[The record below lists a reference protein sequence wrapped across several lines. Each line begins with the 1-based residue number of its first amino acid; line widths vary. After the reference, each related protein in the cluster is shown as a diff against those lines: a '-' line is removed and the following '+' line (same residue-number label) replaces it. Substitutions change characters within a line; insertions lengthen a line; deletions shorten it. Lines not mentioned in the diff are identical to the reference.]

1 MRLAITIATSMIIFG
16 SGLVDFSEPAPITN
30 AEAEYEFDAVAI
42 PEADDSSEDVA
53 RNDETP
59 DDHASGLRSA
69 ALGSGLA
76 MFFSILFGSAFL
88 EIMRVALLGAIIT
101 PLLSTL
107 VTIRD
112 DLLTRGRILGYLEAN
127 AGIHFSAIRDG
138 LGLAN
143 GVTAYHLRVLESRG
157 EVISWRDGKLR
168 RYALSG
174 LTSEEISRIRNPIS
188 GTRLAILQVLS
199 ESGMA
204 GASGKEVQGRLRIS
218 RQLFSHH
225 LRELRMSEM
234 VEPAEQSRRPK
245 WRVSN
250 DGLDLLAASKKMSQ
264 SL

>member
-1 MRLAITIATSMIIFG
+1 MADEGGPAHAAGDHYRRVHDHLRIGVDRLLRTG
-16 SGLVDFSEPAPITN
+16 TN
-30 AEAEYEFDAVAI
+30 HQWEAEYRFDAVAI
-42 PEADDSSEDVA
+42 QRPMTREDVA

-101 PLLSTL
+101 PLLSTR

-143 GVTAYHLRVLESRG
+143 GVTAYHLKLSRG
-157 EVISWRDGKLR
+157 GG
-168 RYALSG
+168 Y
-174 LTSEEISRIRNPIS
+174 
-188 GTRLAILQVLS
+188 
-199 ESGMA
+199 
-204 GASGKEVQGRLRIS
+204 
-218 RQLFSHH
+218 F
-225 LRELRMSEM
+225 
-234 VEPAEQSRRPK
+234 VEGWK
-245 WRVSN
+245 V
-250 DGLDLLAASKKMSQ
+250 
-264 SL
+264 